1 VDNCTHFEARR
12 KHDRPSHLYAHNSP
26 TARVHREL
34 FNPLKIRSLVV
45 SIKKQLESFVFF
57 VGDDKIGVGLR
68 ISDRGHRTWA
78 PIPRVNFLKPKLGLL
93 AITFEPQTLETNK
106 WL

>member
-1 VDNCTHFEARR
+1 MPITRQPLESIESC
-12 KHDRPSHLYAHNSP
+12 S
-26 TARVHREL
+26 
-34 FNPLKIRSLVV
+34 NPLKIRSLVV